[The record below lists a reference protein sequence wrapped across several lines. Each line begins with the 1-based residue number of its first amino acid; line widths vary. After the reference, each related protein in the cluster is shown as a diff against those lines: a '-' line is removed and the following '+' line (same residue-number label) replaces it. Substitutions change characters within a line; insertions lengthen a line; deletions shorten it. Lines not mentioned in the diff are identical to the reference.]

1 MDLDVIG
8 VHSRSFAVIKK
19 TTSEIVPIPSILK
32 IKRDYGLIRFVGRK
46 QFCNA
51 FDTFSF
57 RLKGG
62 LKLGIL
68 KRGSDD
74 NKRSI

>member
-1 MDLDVIG
+1 MLLAFIR
-8 VHSRSFAVIKK
+8 VHSRLLKK
-19 TTSEIVPIPSILK
+19 TTSEIVLIPSILK

-62 LKLGIL
+62 KTIIGARHFI
-68 KRGSDD
+68 KRFG
-74 NKRSI
+74 